1 MDKEKE
7 IYKSQEELIGDW
19 LDYLSHFNYLGHFAG
34 RSNSNDKEF
43 DEKIK
48 EMEKKERD
56 IYNRMMNTIGENDL
70 QDIPLLKFIK
80 ENNLL
85 EIEIKVILYLY
96 MEYLEGGYQRGSS
109 LLTILEN
116 IVLNPKEAYI
126 ERKRILDNKALF
138 DSEALVMDDDRSP
151 FRRSQKSY
159 ILSGKMLSLLE
170 GNEETDE
177 EMEDS
182 GDYDKGVFEIIEP
195 RKSLNDVILKDE
207 VEKNIK
213 VVLKQIENKELFFEE
228 WGFGKK
234 FEKGKGLIMMF
245 YGPPG
250 TGKTLTAEA
259 IAHELG
265 YKLYI
270 VSLSDVLNPYYGVTE
285 KNIKKVFEKADES
298 NCILLLDE
306 VDSFISKRSRGG
318 TCWDSSHNRKISLFL
333 RLIENFD
340 GVAILTTNLPGVLDS
355 ALERRVSLKLEFP
368 EPDKKMRR
376 KLWELLIPDSLP
388 VSKDLDFEELAC
400 NYKLTGG
407 EIKNVIVN
415 AARRALLKDKP
426 VVTQKDLIE
435 AISCERIKSEEK
447 VGFLS

>member
-19 LDYLSHFNYLGHFAG
+19 LDYLSNFNYLGHFAG
-34 RSNSNDKEF
+34 RSNSHDKEF
-43 DEKIK
+43 EDKIK

-56 IYNRMMNTIGENDL
+56 IHIRVTNTIEESDI
-70 QDIPLLKFIK
+70 QDIPFLKFIK

-116 IVLNPKEAYI
+116 IVPNPKEAYI

-151 FRRSQKSY
+151 FRRSQKSH

-177 EMEDS
+177 EMEDN

-195 RKSLNDVILKDE
+195 RKSLNDVILKEE

-285 KNIKKVFEKADES
+285 KNIKKVY
-298 NCILLLDE
+298 
-306 VDSFISKRSRGG
+306 
-318 TCWDSSHNRKISLFL
+318 KI
-333 RLIENFD
+333 
-340 GVAILTTNLPGVLDS
+340 
-355 ALERRVSLKLEFP
+355 
-368 EPDKKMRR
+368 
-376 KLWELLIPDSLP
+376 
-388 VSKDLDFEELAC
+388 
-400 NYKLTGG
+400 
-407 EIKNVIVN
+407 
-415 AARRALLKDKP
+415 
-426 VVTQKDLIE
+426 
-435 AISCERIKSEEK
+435 
-447 VGFLS
+447 